1 MAVKAKPDGY
11 HAITPYLVVDGA
23 AKLID
28 FMQEVFDA
36 EEVERF
42 AAPGDRIG
50 HAEMRSAIPW

>member
-1 MAVKAKPDGY
+1 MAVKARPDGY

-23 AKLID
+23 ARLID

-42 AAPGDRIG
+42 AAPATASATPRCG
-50 HAEMRSAIPW
+50 SAIQW